1 MNWDAVAAIAEAVG
15 ATGVIAS
22 LLYLAMQVRASTRAS
37 AVEAKLASS
46 RMYTDFIAMLVQQP
60 ELNDIFLRGRKD
72 IRSLNAEEYMRFSNM
87 ALIAFSFFSAAYFQ
101 YSNKTLSDADW
112 FELRA
117 ITKYWVIGQGA
128 RDWWYK
134 LGHLSFDKPFSDF
147 IESEIRLASEAN
159 AAGAGG
165 QPDSAEERQE

>member
-15 ATGVIAS
+15 AAGVIAS
-22 LLYLAMQVRASTRAS
+22 LIYLAMQVRASTRAS

-72 IRSLNAEEYMRFSNM
+72 IRSLSPEEYMRFSNM

-101 YSNKTLSDADW
+101 YVNKTLSGADW
-112 FELRA
+112 YELRA
-117 ITKYWVIGQGA
+117 ITKYWVIGKGA
-128 RDWWYK
+128 QDWW
-134 LGHLSFDKPFSDF
+134 LGHKSFDKPFSDF
-147 IESEIRLASEAN
+147 IEAEIRLANEV
-159 AAGAGG
+159 AAGRAGN
-165 QPDSAEERQE
+165 ERAPG

>member
-15 ATGVIAS
+15 AAGVIAS

-46 RMYTDFIAMLVQQP
+46 RMYTDFIAMLVQKP

-72 IRSLNAEEYMRFSNM
+72 IRSLNPEEYMRFSNM
-87 ALIAFSFFSAAYFQ
+87 AFIAFSFFSAAYFQ

-112 FELRA
+112 YELRA
-117 ITKYWVIGQGA
+117 ITKYWMIGQGA
-128 RDWWYK
+128 QDWWHK
-134 LGHLSFDKPFSDF
+134 LGHLSFDRPFSEF
-147 IESEIRLASEAN
+147 VESEIRLANEAK
-159 AAGAGG
+159 AANSDGNETA
-165 QPDSAEERQE
+165 